1 MMNREGSFGLESSE
15 NLTSIY
21 DYDGQE
27 YKIDSSLIGAD
38 CPFGGKNEEFNAELL
53 TALREKW
60 MNSDGSLTES
70 GQKELGRRTMILTE
84 YEKEQ
89 QAARAQRQKDRTD
102 KQKSREKKDLDDKK
116 SMVEE
121 VLASVGYDGG
131 WKLRADRRSSDG
143 YYIMFKETKGQIEEG
158 KVIIQPSFDD
168 LLETIRTE
176 LPKMLK

>member
-89 QAARAQRQKDRTD
+89 QAARAQRQKERTD
-102 KQKSREKKDLDDKK
+102 KQKTREKKDLENKK
-116 SMVEE
+116 AMMGE
-121 VLASVGYDGG
+121 VLNSVGYNGG
-131 WKLRADRRSSDG
+131 WKIKAERRSPG
-143 YYIMFKETKGQIEEG
+143 VYYIIFKETGGQIEEG
-158 KVIIQPSFDD
+158 KVITQSNFDD
-168 LLETIRTE
+168 LLETVREE